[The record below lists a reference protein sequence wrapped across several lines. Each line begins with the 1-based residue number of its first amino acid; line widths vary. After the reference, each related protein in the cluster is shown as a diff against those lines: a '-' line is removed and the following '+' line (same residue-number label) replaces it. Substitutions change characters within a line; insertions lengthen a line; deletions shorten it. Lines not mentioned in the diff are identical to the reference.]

1 MGDTPRTL
9 LLTFH
14 STLSL
19 ARGRKC
25 ISCLEW
31 AFLIYFARRKSVCKF
46 PRCVIM
52 QQPGRSENEHQ
63 GVGAREKGAVGN
75 EPGLQQSS
83 VLINQRP
90 AQWRCW
96 ERERLAAGEI
106 INELYTARPNEE
118 SRKKR
123 AR

>member
-1 MGDTPRTL
+1 
-9 LLTFH
+9 
-14 STLSL
+14 
-19 ARGRKC
+19 
-25 ISCLEW
+25 
-31 AFLIYFARRKSVCKF
+31 
-46 PRCVIM
+46 M